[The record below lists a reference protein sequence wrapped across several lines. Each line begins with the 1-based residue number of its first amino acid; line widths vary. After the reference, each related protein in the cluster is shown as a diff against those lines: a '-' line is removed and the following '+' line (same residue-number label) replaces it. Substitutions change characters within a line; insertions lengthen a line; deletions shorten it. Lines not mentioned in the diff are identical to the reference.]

1 MQSPHW
7 VKLKSSATF
16 NMEQHLREQE
26 EEKLQQIR
34 DKDKS
39 QQSAVASSVVKQ
51 KLAEVIL
58 KKKKQAL
65 ERTSSNPLS
74 SPPVAYRELAPDPSV
89 SLQPL
94 LSSPPQTLSEGP
106 DEPPLRRATS
116 EPNLKVKHKL
126 KKHLH
131 TRKSPLTRKESA
143 PPTIKH
149 RGPDT
154 LDSSPS
160 SSSTPVSG
168 CSSPNDSLPN
178 ENGVL
183 PPAGSLTH
191 EHGACT
197 RALTSQGCDVV
208 EEQPGPVIGQDAQST
223 RLRGFYSQTVL
234 WLISPSR
241 LPPPSPPSRWGF
253 LLTLSPD
260 GNDGEGTDGPDGNDG
275 EGTDGSDDSPD
286 GNDGD
291 GTDGNDGEGT
301 DGPDDSSDGNGTD
314 GSVDSP
320 DGNDG
325 EGTDGSD
332 DSPDGN
338 GTDGSVDSPDGND
351 GEGTDG
357 SDDSPD
363 GNDGDSTDGNDGNGT
378 DGSDDSPD
386 GNDGDGIDGNDG
398 EGTDGS
404 DDSPDGNGTDGSD
417 ESPDGNDGD
426 GTDGSD
432 ESPDGN
438 DGEGNCDSHDDGHG
452 DDVLI
457 IMMVLMVMMMMM
469 MVEGDVG
476 SLKLGRVPLVSG
488 GSQVLLPLGVE
499 EQSAPLL
506 QPVLILEPSGLVHT
520 PLLAVPG
527 LGPVPLQF
535 SAPAGPH
542 KPLSR
547 TRSEPLPQ
555 SPRALHTH
563 LLQQQHS
570 AQLLERLKQQTY
582 LGKLMSKSSEKP
594 RLRQIPSEDMDSEEV
609 GPSASDAHQ
618 RVESLREAESQ
629 EEQLNLQQ
637 TLILNQSRLWETQK
651 QLQQLRRQTAHM
663 ETLAV
668 PMMLG
673 GVHRPLSRT
682 QSSPA
687 STSLTLPEKT
697 MPIATATEPHSQPRF
712 TTEGSD
718 QKRPQLRGVRSEPA
732 TAQRGQIRN
741 GHSSEGSDQNRP
753 QLRGVRSELI
763 RAQRGLVYDSQM
775 LKHQCTC
782 GDNSS
787 HPEHAGRIQSIW
799 SRLQERGLRGQC
811 ESIRGRKATLEELQS
826 VHTERHVLLYGT
838 NPLNRLK
845 LDNRNLAGILSQR
858 MFVMLPCGGVG
869 VDNDTIW
876 NEMHTSTA
884 SRMAAGSVT
893 ELAFRVAK
901 GELKNGFAVVRPPGH
916 HADPSNPIVC
926 LLCVGFCFFNSVA
939 IAAKQLQQKLNVTK
953 ILIVDWDVHHGNGTQ
968 EIFYNDPNVLYISLH
983 RYDNGNFF
991 PGSGSPAEVGSGA
1004 GEGFNVNVAWTG
1016 GLEPPMGD
1024 AEYLAAFRTVVMPI
1038 AQEFAPDM
1046 VLVSSG
1052 FDAAE
1057 GHPAPLGG
1065 YKVTAKCFG
1074 FLTRQLMALYFN
1086 SLATLLEGVW
1096 FWLWRGDPFPEEV
1109 LLQKPNTNGVLS
1121 LQRVLQIQSQYWSCL
1136 KPLVGSVGLSFLGA
1150 QKGDCEETDAVKAL
1164 ASLSVGVLTSK
1175 SSCISKKRDGIW
1187 KFPG

>member
-1 MQSPHW
+1 MYARLADGSCAAGLIVETDQRDARCWGVADSVSSPTGPAPMDLRVGERLVRPGSDPAFLSPLHPPLLIGPFNPQHCSQYSQQQLQHIQSY
-7 VKLKSSATF
+7 
-16 NMEQHLREQE
+16 NMEQHLRDQE
-26 EEKLQQIR
+26 LAKQQLQQLKN
-34 DKDKS
+34 KDKS
-39 QQSAVASSVVKQ
+39 QQSAVASALVKQ
-51 KLAEVIL
+51 KLAQVIL
-58 KKKKQAL
+58 KKQKAVL
-65 ERTSSNPLS
+65 ERTNSNPLS
-74 SPPVAYRELAPDPSV
+74 TSSVAYRSSHRELVPDPSAPV
-89 SLQPL
+89 QPL
-94 LSSPPQTLSEGP
+94 LSSTKPALSDGP

-126 KKHLH
+126 KKHLN

-143 PPTIKH
+143 PPAVKH
-149 RGPDT
+149 RVPDT

-183 PPAGSLTH
+183 PTAASLSHEAQRLLLQDGSLAH
-191 EHGACT
+191 
-197 RALTSQGCDVV
+197 
-208 EEQPGPVIGQDAQST
+208 
-223 RLRGFYSQTVL
+223 FTVQN
-234 WLISPSR
+234 PSS
-241 LPPPSPPSRWGF
+241 LPTI
-253 LLTLSPD
+253 TLGLPA
-260 GNDGEGTDGPDGNDG
+260 NTKADGE
-275 EGTDGSDDSPD
+275 
-286 GNDGD
+286 
-291 GTDGNDGEGT
+291 
-301 DGPDDSSDGNGTD
+301 
-314 GSVDSP
+314 
-320 DGNDG
+320 
-325 EGTDGSD
+325 
-332 DSPDGN
+332 
-338 GTDGSVDSPDGND
+338 
-351 GEGTDG
+351 
-357 SDDSPD
+357 
-363 GNDGDSTDGNDGNGT
+363 
-378 DGSDDSPD
+378 
-386 GNDGDGIDGNDG
+386 
-398 EGTDGS
+398 
-404 DDSPDGNGTDGSD
+404 
-417 ESPDGNDGD
+417 
-426 GTDGSD
+426 
-432 ESPDGN
+432 
-438 DGEGNCDSHDDGHG
+438 
-452 DDVLI
+452 L
-457 IMMVLMVMMMMM
+457 
-469 MVEGDVG
+469 G
-476 SLKLGRVPLVSG
+476 SLKLGRVPVVSG
-488 GSQVLLPLGVE
+488 ASPVLLPLGME
-499 EQSAPLL
+499 EQSGPLI

-535 SAPAGPH
+535 STSGPH

-555 SPRALHTH
+555 SPRVLHPH
-563 LLQQQHS
+563 LLQQQQHS
-570 AQLLERLKQQTY
+570 AQLLERLKQQTH

-609 GPSASDAHQ
+609 GPSAGDAHQ
-618 RVESLREAESQ
+618 GRPRAESQRELDNQ
-629 EEQLNLQQ
+629 EEQLNLQH

-673 GVHRPLSRT
+673 GAHRPLSRT

-687 STSLTLPEKT
+687 STSLTLPDKAL
-697 MPIATATEPHSQPRF
+697 PLSTAPEPPQSQPRF
-712 TTEGSD
+712 TT
-718 QKRPQLRGVRSEPA
+718 
-732 TAQRGQIRN
+732 
-741 GHSSEGSDQNRP
+741 
-753 QLRGVRSELI
+753 
-763 RAQRGLVYDSQM
+763 GLVYDSQM

-826 VHTERHVLLYGT
+826 VHSERHVLLYGT

-845 LDNRNLAGILSQR
+845 LDNRKLAGILSQR

-916 HADPSNPIVC
+916 HADPSNPM
-926 LLCVGFCFFNSVA
+926 GFCFFNSVA
-939 IAAKQLQQKLNVTK
+939 IAAKQLQQKLSASK

-968 EIFYNDPNVLYISLH
+968 EIFYNDPSVLYISLH

-991 PGSGSPAEVGSGA
+991 PGSGGPAEVGSGA

-1016 GLEPPMGD
+1016 GIEPPMGD
-1024 AEYLAAFRTVVMPI
+1024 AEYLAAFRTIVMPI
-1038 AQEFAPDM
+1038 AQEFSPDV

-1074 FLTRQLMALYFN
+1074 FLTRQLMTLAGGRVVLALEGGHDLTAICDA
-1086 SLATLLEGVW
+1086 SEACVSALLGLEEPLPESTLL
-1096 FWLWRGDPFPEEV
+1096 
-1109 LLQKPNTNGVLS
+1109 QTPNANGVLS
-1121 LQRVLQIQSQYWSCL
+1121 LQRVLQIQSQYWSSL
-1136 KPLVGSVGLSFLGA
+1136 KPLMGTVGMSFLGA
-1150 QKGDCEETDAVKAL
+1150 QRKDCEETDTVNAM
-1164 ASLSVGVLTSK
+1164 ASLSVGVLTNK
-1175 SSCISKKRDGIW
+1175 SLADEPMEHDEDSL
-1187 KFPG
+1187 